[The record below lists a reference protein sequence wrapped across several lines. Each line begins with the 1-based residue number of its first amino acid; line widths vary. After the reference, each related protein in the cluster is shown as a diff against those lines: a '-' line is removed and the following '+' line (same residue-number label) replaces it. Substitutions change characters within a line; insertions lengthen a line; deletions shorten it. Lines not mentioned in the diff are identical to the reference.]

1 MTGKKNIVAVLTQI
15 QEASIRQNK
24 MLEQAVAAD
33 VVDLTELGAVLED
46 VANRYLDIAEEI
58 RLSVLKHSPVRKI
71 QWVTCV

>member
-71 QWVTCV
+71 ANG